1 MLTAGGM
8 FLLSAVV
15 ILVAG
20 TKLSHYADQIAEHSG
35 LGRLWI
41 GVVLLA
47 GATSLPEVFTAVSAV
62 LLDEPNIA
70 VGNLVGAGL
79 SNMLTLALIDLAY
92 RQKRIWQQAALE
104 HALIAGLAIIL
115 TGLAGLLIMIR
126 QPLPLWHIGLGTA
139 AIAMIYVFGMR
150 VVFRQEDM
158 RRRAQQL
165 EKLVEVEAA
174 AANPLVPTGALRRAL
189 MGFALAALG
198 VLVAAPVLA
207 EAAKELAEATG
218 ISTTFIGTSLVAV
231 TTTLPELVTTFAA
244 VRLGVYDMAVGNLF
258 GSNAF
263 NMAVLLPADLAY
275 RKGPLLAAVE
285 PIHAVTAFVS
295 ILLMSVGLMGII
307 YRAERRFM
315 LIEPDSLLMI
325 VSYGLSLWLLFRIGA

>member
-1 MLTAGGM
+1 
-8 FLLSAVV
+8 
-15 ILVAG
+15 
-20 TKLSHYADQIAEHSG
+20 
-35 LGRLWI
+35 
-41 GVVLLA
+41 
-47 GATSLPEVFTAVSAV
+47 
-62 LLDEPNIA
+62 
-70 VGNLVGAGL
+70 
-79 SNMLTLALIDLAY
+79 MLTLALVDMAY

-115 TGLAGLLIMIR
+115 TGLAGLLVVLR
-126 QPLPLWHIGLGTA
+126 QPLPLWHVGLGTL

-165 EKLVEVEAA
+165 ERLVEAQETAA
-174 AANPLVPTGALRRAL
+174 DRPVGNGALKRAL
-189 MGFALAALG
+189 TGFAWTALG
-198 VLVAAPVLA
+198 ILVAAPILA
-207 EAAKELAEATG
+207 ESAKELAEATG
-218 ISTTFIGTSLVAV
+218 ISATFIGTSLVAV

-244 VRLGVYDMAVGNLF
+244 VRLGAYDLAVGNLF

-275 RKGPLLAAVE
+275 WKGPLLAAVE

-295 ILLMSVGLMGII
+295 ILLMSIGMMGII

-325 VSYGLSLWLLFRIGA
+325 VSYGLSMWLLFRIGA

>member
-15 ILVAG
+15 ILIAG

-47 GATSLPEVFTAVSAV
+47 GATSLPEVFTAISAV

-79 SNMLTLALIDLAY
+79 SNMLTLAMIDMAH

-104 HALIAGLAIIL
+104 HALTAGLAIIL
-115 TGLAGLLIMIR
+115 TGLAGLLIMVR
-126 QPLPLWHIGLGTA
+126 QPLPLWHVGLGTL
-139 AIAMIYVFGMR
+139 AIALIYVFGMR

-165 EKLVEVEAA
+165 EKMVKAEESSADRLVA
-174 AANPLVPTGALRRAL
+174 TGALKRAL
-189 MGFALAALG
+189 TGFALAALG

-207 EAAKELAEATG
+207 ESAKELAEATG
-218 ISTTFIGTSLVAV
+218 ISTTFIGTSLVAL

-244 VRLGVYDMAVGNLF
+244 VRLGAFDLAVGNLF

-263 NMAVLLPADLAY
+263 NMAVLLPADLVY

-285 PIHAVTAFVS
+285 PTHAVTAFVS
-295 ILLMSVGLMGII
+295 ILLMSVGIMGII
-307 YRAERRFM
+307 YRVEKRFM

-325 VSYGLSLWLLFRIGA
+325 VSYGLSMWLLFRIGA

>member
-218 ISTTFIGTSLVAV
+218 ISTTFIGTSLVAI

-244 VRLGVYDMAVGNLF
+244 VRLGAYDLAVGNLF

-275 RKGPLLAAVE
+275 GKGLLLAAVE
-285 PIHAVTAFVS
+285 PTHAVTAFVS
-295 ILLMSVGLMGII
+295 ILLMSIGMMGII

-325 VSYGLSLWLLFRIGA
+325 VSYGLSMWLLFRIGA